1 MTSKSDPVRLLFMT
15 SFQSCVGAI
24 EFFQYPVIA
33 VENTCTFL
41 QTMDTIIAY
50 YRSHANEE
58 DAIDHTYELLQHT
71 LKTVFWY
78 HETEPAIHVAIGILM
93 RLGDRIQMTKKEIQ
107 LLREYFEYILFCIK
121 QESAHK

>member
-1 MTSKSDPVRLLFMT
+1 MT